1 LSLGARCVNN
11 PRIHWMAWS
20 NVRHGYS
27 RGSVCG
33 HCDAVLVSTRAGA
46 PGHHGVRGLPHLRA
60 SDPPRH
66 TMALSMKALTFTPSH
81 ANSRHGYCR
90 GHVTTST
97 RCPPCLVRSLHAPMR
112 LHHSIDDGENGGG
125 SPANGDGDAVW
136 CASFGRCVSRC
147 GPMERLCGHHAST
160 CARAASACGPPNSSP
175 STAQTRRS
183 LRLPAGIIAWD
194 RRSAAPGGIAHSF
207 RTPHHSPLG
216 VAPLR

>member
-1 LSLGARCVNN
+1 
-11 PRIHWMAWS
+11 MAWS
-20 NVRHGYS
+20 NVRHGYG

-66 TMALSMKALTFTPSH
+66 TMALSMKALTFTPSQ

-136 CASFGRCVSRC
+136 CASFGRSVSRHWQMALPLVITC
-147 GPMERLCGHHAST
+147 PPALGPPPS
-160 CARAASACGPPNSSP
+160 RAARRSSP
-175 STAQTRRS
+175 WHGTAQWRWTVRYA
-183 LRLPAGIIAWD
+183 PAPTVLWRHTGC
-194 RRSAAPGGIAHSF
+194 RGRGGSAPGAGACP
-207 RTPHHSPLG
+207 TPRPG
-216 VAPLR
+216 